1 MSEKVL
7 GYNIEV
13 ELAADGK
20 AIDMNE
26 FVRSI
31 FQNTI
36 KGMLSA
42 LRIPEDS
49 KEVTLKVRL
58 KR

>member
-7 GYNIEV
+7 GYSIEL

-20 AIDMNE
+20 PIDMNE

-31 FQNTI
+31 FQSTI

-49 KEVTLKVRL
+49 KEVTLKVKL

>member
-7 GYNIEV
+7 GYEIEV

-31 FQNTI
+31 FQSTI

>member
-7 GYNIEV
+7 GYKIKI

-20 AIDMNE
+20 AIEMNE
-26 FVRSI
+26 FVHSI
-31 FQNTI
+31 FQGTI

-42 LRIPEDS
+42 LKIPEDS
-49 KEVTLKVRL
+49 KEVTLKVKLSR
-58 KR
+58 

>member
-7 GYNIEV
+7 GYKIEV
-13 ELAADGK
+13 ELNADGK
-20 AIDMNE
+20 AIEMNE

-49 KEVTLKVRL
+49 REVSLKVKLTR
-58 KR
+58 

>member
-1 MSEKVL
+1 MSEHIH
-7 GYNIEV
+7 GYKIEV
-13 ELAADGK
+13 DLAADGK

-31 FQNTI
+31 FQSTI

-49 KEVTLKVRL
+49 KEVTLKVKLSR
-58 KR
+58 

>member
-7 GYNIEV
+7 GYKIEV

-20 AIDMNE
+20 PIEMNE
-26 FVRSI
+26 FVHSI

-49 KEVTLKVRL
+49 KEVTLKVKLSR
-58 KR
+58 

>member
-1 MSEKVL
+1 MSEKIF
-7 GYNIEV
+7 GYKVEV

-20 AIDMNE
+20 EIDMNE

-31 FQNTI
+31 FQRTI
-36 KGMLSA
+36 QGMLSA
-42 LRIPEDS
+42 IRIPDGS